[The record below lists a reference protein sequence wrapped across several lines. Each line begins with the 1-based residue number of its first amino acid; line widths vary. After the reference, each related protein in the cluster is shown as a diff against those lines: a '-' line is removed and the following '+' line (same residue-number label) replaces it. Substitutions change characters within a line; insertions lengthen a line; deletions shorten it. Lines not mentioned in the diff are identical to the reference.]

1 MIGPVYKGVEEL
13 ETVHQGKAAVTAMAS
28 LLCPSRLLMVVV
40 VVVMVT
46 TVEPLAL
53 PSHPTNTSALF
64 DHR

>member
-28 LLCPSRLLMVVV
+28 LPCFSRLLVV